1 VSTSHTDP
9 IDPPD
14 ARGPLRVATLTLS
27 DTRTPETDEGGRV
40 LGELL
45 RGAGFKVVS
54 HEILREDPHLLR
66 ETLIHSICAL
76 DVADAVVMTGGTGI
90 APRDRTIEAIT
101 PVLQKVL
108 DGFGEAFRRL
118 SWEEVGA
125 HAILSRAVA
134 GVVRGRVVIALPG
147 SVKAV
152 RLATLRLIIPMLP
165 HACELASGRT
175 VSHVRT
181 ADTPERP

>member
-1 VSTSHTDP
+1 VSSP
-9 IDPPD
+9 PLSDPPG
-14 ARGPLRVATLTLS
+14 AAPKAELAPLRVATLTLS
-27 DTRTPETDEGGRV
+27 DTRTPADDEGGRV

-66 ETLIHSICAL
+66 ETLIHGICAL

-108 DGFGEAFRRL
+108 YGFGEAFRRL
-118 SWEEVGA
+118 SFDQIGP

-134 GVVRGRVVIALPG
+134 GVIRGRVVIALPG
-147 SVKAV
+147 SVRAV
-152 RLATLRLIIPMLP
+152 RLATEKLIVPMLR
-165 HACELASGRT
+165 HACDLASGR
-175 VSHVRT
+175 
-181 ADTPERP
+181 DTKHS